1 MTESVDHTPQAHP
14 ASPTHK
20 LPESF
25 ASYRQKATQH
35 GPLGGQQS
43 NESAPPRPSPSN
55 IGGPMTYG
63 AVGGRAARDLG
74 PIQPKDGE
82 YFDVSELPKRFQRR
96 KYSDEEMDA
105 VTSGGASLF

>member
-1 MTESVDHTPQAHP
+1 MSESVDHTPQAHP

-25 ASYRQKATQH
+25 ASYRQKAQQH
-35 GPLGGQQS
+35 GPLGGQS
-43 NESAPPRPSPSN
+43 NDGPPRPSASSM
-55 IGGPMTYG
+55 GGPMTYG

-74 PIQPKDGE
+74 PIEPKEGE

-96 KYSDEEMDA
+96 KYTDQEMDA
-105 VTSGGASLF
+105 VTSGGASLW